1 MTKCFFLNL
10 YNLWMDN
17 THNNATG
24 LKCDEEQWLRTSTA
38 LFGCLYKTSYDYIF
52 FSKLFMGCLDYI
64 FY

>member
-1 MTKCFFLNL
+1 
-10 YNLWMDN
+10 MDN